1 MPYNEAMLIIG
12 HRGAAGLAP
21 ENTLESLRAGLEA
34 DADMLEFDV
43 RLTSDNIPI
52 LSHDSKLHGLRVGY
66 TSFAD
71 LKNAGEVVTLESV
84 LNEFFGRVLLNI
96 EYKPS
101 AGIDT
106 IYTLIAKKY
115 IKRPSDWNNLL
126 FSSFHVLPLL
136 RLRKL
141 STDINLALLHSVNP
155 FAFVTYQRKLQLAA
169 VGWHRLHVNR
179 LAIEI
184 AQKSDIFSYVYTV
197 NRPQAAKILE
207 RRGIDAVVTD
217 YPNKLANKF

>member
-1 MPYNEAMLIIG
+1 MLVIG

-21 ENTLESLRAGLEA
+21 ENTLESLQAGYDA
-34 DADMLEFDV
+34 DADMLEFDI
-43 RLTSDNIPI
+43 RLTSDNVPV
-52 LSHDSKLHGLRVGY
+52 LSHDARLFKRKVS
-66 TSFAD
+66 TSTLAD
-71 LKNAGEVVTLESV
+71 LKKAGPVVTLESV
-84 LNEFFGRVLLNI
+84 LDEFFGRVLLNL
-96 EYKPS
+96 EYKPM
-101 AGIDT
+101 AGIDVV
-106 IYTLIAKKY
+106 YKLLAKKY
-115 IKRPSDWNNLL
+115 IKKSEDWNNLL
-126 FSSFHVLPLL
+126 FSSFHVRPLL

-141 STDINLALLHSVNP
+141 SPDVNLALLHSVNP

-207 RRGIDAVVTD
+207 RRGIDGVVTD
-217 YPNKLANKF
+217 YPNKLAAKS